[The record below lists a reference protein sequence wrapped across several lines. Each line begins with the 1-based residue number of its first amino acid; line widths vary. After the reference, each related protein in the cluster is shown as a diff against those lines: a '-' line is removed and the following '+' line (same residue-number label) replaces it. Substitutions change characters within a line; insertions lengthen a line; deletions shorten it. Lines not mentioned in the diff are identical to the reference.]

1 MNEEKGTNSQ
11 RESSNDVDQV
21 VDKVNE
27 MPDDQKEITMSKLEM
42 YSGPIPHPRYLE
54 QYENLDPGAAK
65 LIIENG
71 VDESKYRRNLESK
84 TLEFSRQDH
93 KRRDWMGFIIGIV
106 AIIISCILI
115 YKDHVVTGTIFG
127 GFTVISLVS
136 LFVGGNVSDEESSK
150 DE

>member
-21 VDKVNE
+21 VDKVNK

-65 LIIENG
+65 LIIE
-71 VDESKYRRNLESK
+71 K
-84 TLEFSRQDH
+84 
-93 KRRDWMGFIIGIV
+93 W
-106 AIIISCILI
+106 C
-115 YKDHVVTGTIFG
+115 
-127 GFTVISLVS
+127 
-136 LFVGGNVSDEESSK
+136 
-150 DE
+150 

>member
-1 MNEEKGTNSQ
+1 MSEEKDTSLQ
-11 RESSNDVDQV
+11 QESNNDVDQV
-21 VDKVNE
+21 VDKVSK
-27 MPDDQKEITMSKLEM
+27 MPEDQKEITMSKLEM

-54 QYENLDPGAAK
+54 QYEKLDHGAAK

-71 VDESKYRRNLESK
+71 VEESKHRRTMENK
-84 TLEFSRQDH
+84 AIEFSRRDH

-106 AIIISCILI
+106 AIVISCILI

-136 LFVGGNVSDEESSK
+136 LFIGGNTSDGKDSK